1 MIEHAASVRDDPA
14 TFRPV
19 SAILRGPAGTCRDH
33 RQGASLSWPVVAE
46 AEVDQHARARASDA
60 ELVAAA
66 RDALDG
72 GRPAEALDLLDQLS
86 APQLDHRRLRA
97 GALDRLGRLREALEE
112 CESLMAASGAVGDDL
127 LLLEVTVTAAG
138 LAQRLGDRV
147 QAIHHVRLALEL
159 LVQRG
164 DSDAG
169 MYRVYNNLGFALLSM
184 GAARLA
190 VEQFRRALR
199 AVSEVDDPHNRVTI
213 ELNLASAESRLAASV
228 DADDNERPARFQTAI
243 DLVRPHFTS
252 GSPRRRLEAA
262 TLLAD
267 ALVGVGRIDEAVDVL
282 AEVRG
287 DVDEVSDPRALCEHA
302 ITEARVAR
310 LTDQIE
316 LAERAADRA
325 VGSATRTRDNGLLGA
340 AFHERSLARNA
351 LGMLADAFD
360 DLHMAYSVARE
371 RRAGLGE
378 ALLRQLEQ
386 QAVLRVAHRDS
397 EQRAHS
403 MAVTIDRLRTAA
415 ATDHLTGL
423 PNRRAL
429 DEFRQGAPVP
439 VAVAMFDLDHFKS
452 VNDTYGHLVGDIVLQ
467 RIARILD
474 AAAGERGTV
483 YRWGG
488 EEFLLVCPGADADVV
503 LATAEHARQ
512 LTATADWAAV
522 APDLRMTLSAGAAEG
537 SSDELDEL
545 VERADLA
552 LYRAKQTGRDR
563 VEVG

>member
-1 MIEHAASVRDDPA
+1 MAADD
-14 TFRPV
+14 
-19 SAILRGPAGTCRDH
+19 
-33 RQGASLSWPVVAE
+33 E
-46 AEVDQHARARASDA
+46 NSDCDA
-60 ELVAAA
+60 HDRRLVAAA

-72 GRPAEALDLLDQLS
+72 GRPAEALELLDQLG

-147 QAIHHVRLALEL
+147 QALNHVRLALEL
-159 LVQRG
+159 IVQRG
-164 DSDAG
+164 DSLEG
-169 MYRVYNNLGFALLSM
+169 MHRVYNNLGFALLSM
-184 GAARLA
+184 GAIRLA
-190 VEQFRRALR
+190 AEQFRRALR
-199 AVSEVDDPHNRVTI
+199 AIHAVDDPFNRVTI

-228 DADDNERPARFQTAI
+228 DADDKERPVRFQAAI
-243 DLVRPHFTS
+243 DLVLPHFTS

-267 ALVGVGRIDEAVDVL
+267 ALVGVGRVPEAVDVL
-282 AEVRG
+282 AEVHG
-287 DVDEVSDPRALCEHA
+287 DIDEVSDPRVLAEHA
-302 ITEARVAR
+302 LVEARVAR
-310 LTDQIE
+310 LTDRTE
-316 LAERAADRA
+316 AAERAADRA
-325 VGSATRTRDNGLLGA
+325 VGAAARARDNGLLAA

-351 LGMLADAFD
+351 LGMLAEAYD
-360 DLHMAYSVARE
+360 DLHTAYTAARE

-386 QAVLRVAHRDS
+386 QAVLSAAHRDV
-397 EQRAHS
+397 EQRARS
-403 MAVTIDRLRTAA
+403 MATTIDRLRTAV

-429 DEFRQGAPVP
+429 DEFRAGATVP
-439 VAVAMFDLDHFKS
+439 VAVVMFDLDHFKS

-474 AAAGERGTV
+474 AAAGDFATV

-488 EEFLLVCPGADADVV
+488 EEFLLVCPGADTDAA
-503 LATAEHARQ
+503 LGMAERARQ
-512 LTATADWAAV
+512 NTTDVDWSAV
-522 APDLRMTLSAGAAEG
+522 APDLRVTLSAGAADG
-537 SSDELDEL
+537 TSGELDEL

-552 LYRAKQTGRDR
+552 LYRAKQAGRDR